1 MRSCGRA
8 KALFYVTPE
17 TTSVNSFLAHADKV
31 DIVVPTWYQ
40 VDGDGLVSGGPDMLV
55 MQTAKS
61 HRVQVM
67 PIITNAGGKH
77 GFDQENMHKM
87 LASGTAR
94 QHMIWPF
101 MILLVPNARSSA
113 IAAFSSISENVVWT
127 DRDAL
132 TALVAETAENFHKQ
146 QVQLSIAT
154 VPNAPGTP
162 GGAPYARWLFEN
174 WQGACGLAGLAK
186 HADLICLM
194 TYDEH
199 TRFTPPG
206 PVAGYPWM
214 LANLEYALQ
223 FVPKEKL
230 SLGIPIYGY
239 RWYAGDPRAQ
249 PLSHSA

>member
-1 MRSCGRA
+1 MRKILPFLIVATCVLA
-8 KALFYVTPE
+8 AEPKALFYVTPE

-61 HRVQVM
+61 HHVQVM

-77 GFDQENMHKM
+77 GFDQENMHKL

-94 QHMIWPF
+94 QHMISA
-101 MILLVPNARSSA
+101 LVSECAKFGYSG
-113 IAAFSSISENVVWT
+113 IQFDFENVVWT

-146 QVQLSIAT
+146 QLQLSIAT

-174 WQGACGLAGLAK
+174 WQGAYRSGGTGETRRP
-186 HADLICLM
+186 DLPDDL
-194 TYDEH
+194 
-199 TRFTPPG
+199 R
-206 PVAGYPWM
+206 
-214 LANLEYALQ
+214 
-223 FVPKEKL
+223 
-230 SLGIPIYGY
+230 
-239 RWYAGDPRAQ
+239 
-249 PLSHSA
+249 